1 MWIAPN
7 MVTLLGFMWI
17 VANVLLIVVFMPDL
31 LGPVSTKKYGR
42 MAFWTINTN
51 KFSGPM
57 VVVLQ
62 FRSWHVDVSIKIGQL
77 RWYGR

>member
-31 LGPVSTKKYGR
+31 LGPVSTTNTVAWVMGDL
-42 MAFWTINTN
+42 TINTN
-51 KFSGPM
+51 KWLRAHGGCT
-57 VVVLQ
+57 L
-62 FRSWHVDVSIKIGQL
+62 VSLLACGCE
-77 RWYGR
+77 